1 MLSERSNLSR
11 SMAAFLWRG
20 FAELILVHPRFQGC
34 VSFLSGADFLCNT
47 GQSFAF
53 EIRGRLNQCYHDI

>member
-20 FAELILVHPRFQGC
+20 FAELILVNSTHGSRAA
-34 VSFLSGADFLCNT
+34 L
-47 GQSFAF
+47 AF
-53 EIRGRLNQCYHDI
+53 